1 MKIKNNI
8 FIRSTLILIIGGM
21 FTKIFGMIIKVF
33 TTRVVGI
40 EGIGIYM
47 MIMPTFN
54 LFITL
59 AQLGFPN
66 AISKLVSEDK
76 SNNKRLIISTI
87 IISLIINVILI
98 FLIFIISPFLANNLL
113 KNKLTHLPLIS
124 IGFTLPFIGISSIIR
139 GYLFGKQKMFPH
151 VFSNLFEQI
160 VRLIIVIIVT
170 PFLMKFG
177 IEVAV
182 AGLILYNVIS
192 ELLSIL
198 ILYFFLPKNFNIK
211 KADIKPDKHSI
222 KEVMDISIPLTSSR
236 IIGSIGYFLEPII
249 LTQALSLVGYN
260 NNFITKEYGIL
271 TGYSEQML
279 LMPSFFTMAISQALI
294 PVISRAYINKQYKY
308 VKDKTKQACMFS
320 FLIGLII
327 NIVIFI
333 CPEFLF
339 KLFYNT
345 TEGITYLKVM
355 MPFFLIFYIEGP
367 ITSALQAINKSKDAF
382 KITFKGII
390 YKLIILFLSCFLKI
404 GMYPLIIAISFNI
417 IYVTVKQL
425 ILFNKS
431 INNK

>member
-308 VKDKTKQACMFS
+308 VKEKFRLNGS
-320 FLIGLII
+320 
-327 NIVIFI
+327 
-333 CPEFLF
+333 
-339 KLFYNT
+339 Y
-345 TEGITYLKVM
+345 
-355 MPFFLIFYIEGP
+355 
-367 ITSALQAINKSKDAF
+367 
-382 KITFKGII
+382 
-390 YKLIILFLSCFLKI
+390 
-404 GMYPLIIAISFNI
+404 
-417 IYVTVKQL
+417 
-425 ILFNKS
+425 
-431 INNK
+431 